1 MQCHIAHCT
10 LHTAMVQYGMV
21 CIAHNSHYFLSIF
34 AMFNHLML
42 VNVIFLSCPIQ
53 QLSQAHFKCENVCIS
68 CIECNQFNRIM
79 QNICRMYFS
88 CTNYTSVNKN
98 GHKKIH
104 RRKAA
109 SISSKSNNKS
119 KLILYRSYMTNNL
132 FDTPRNYQNPKWN
145 IFRVKIHRTL
155 WMKEW
160 KKEETG
166 GERNEKVTRRITRAP
181 TNRINQRR

>member
-1 MQCHIAHCT
+1 MQCHIAHCNT
-10 LHTAMVQYGMV
+10 VMKQYGMV

-42 VNVIFLSCPIQ
+42 VNVIFLSCPIR

-109 SISSKSNNKS
+109 SASAAKATTNRNWFCIEATWRIIYWILLEITKIQNGKS
-119 KLILYRSYMTNNL
+119 
-132 FDTPRNYQNPKWN
+132 FKWKY
-145 IFRVKIHRTL
+145 IGHCG
-155 WMKEW
+155 W
-160 KKEETG
+160 
-166 GERNEKVTRRITRAP
+166 RNEQKKKPAANEMKKLQEESGAP
-181 TNRINQRR
+181 TNRINQCR

>member
-1 MQCHIAHCT
+1 
-10 LHTAMVQYGMV
+10 
-21 CIAHNSHYFLSIF
+21 
-34 AMFNHLML
+34 ML

-109 SISSKSNNKS
+109 SISISSKSNNKS